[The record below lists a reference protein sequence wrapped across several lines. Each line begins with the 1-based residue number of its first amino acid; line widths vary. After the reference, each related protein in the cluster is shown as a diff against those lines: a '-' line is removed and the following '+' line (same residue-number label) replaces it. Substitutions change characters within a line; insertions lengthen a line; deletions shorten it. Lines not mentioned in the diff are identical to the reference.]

1 MLMPKRK
8 RRTWIEKSYNLK
20 SKGSVLS
27 LKRHRREKHNVLY
40 RPIIANTK
48 RKINLQIH
56 ENTPCFF
63 PEKGIKYTY
72 PPRDEKIF

>member
-1 MLMPKRK
+1 M
-8 RRTWIEKSYNLK
+8 
-20 SKGSVLS
+20 
-27 LKRHRREKHNVLY
+27 KRHRREKRNVLY

-63 PEKGIKYTY
+63 PEKGIKYTD

>member
-1 MLMPKRK
+1 MKR
-8 RRTWIEKSYNLK
+8 S
-20 SKGSVLS
+20 
-27 LKRHRREKHNVLY
+27 RREKHNVLY
-40 RPIIANTK
+40 RAIIANTK

-56 ENTPCFF
+56 ENTSCFF